1 MFIKTAGL
9 VLREVEINEA
19 DKLLDILTRDHGLV
33 TAKARGVRRSRSP
46 IKSACQ
52 LLAYSELNLF
62 EYLSLI
68 HI

>member
-33 TAKARGVRRSRSP
+33 TAKARGPSQPLAHQERLPASG
-46 IKSACQ
+46 
-52 LLAYSELNLF
+52 LL
-62 EYLSLI
+62 
-68 HI
+68 